1 MQTPLEAA
9 TEGQIVIAAIK
20 ARGGDAADFL
30 LPLSPEHY
38 QLVGIVVQ
46 WTAYALLAAQ
56 QLIDFVEEQRGS
68 PIRPA
73 NASLRD
79 NEVIPLLMDYVC
91 ELPISVEDGSALVVG
106 FTMIQT
112 MMDIRHHV
120 AHMALRK
127 HPEVDAL
134 IGLSLRRRENF
145 KRAGIEP
152 RYGEA
157 MVAYIPLPELRA
169 NLAPLEKN
177 VNFAANLYARVAVG

>member
-1 MQTPLEAA
+1 MRTLEEAQS
-9 TEGQIVIAAIK
+9 EGRFVIAAIE

-30 LPLSPEHY
+30 LPLSAEQY

-56 QLIDFVEEQRGS
+56 QLIDFVEEQQGS

-79 NEVIPLLMDYVC
+79 NEVIPLLMRYVR
-91 ELPISVEDGSALVVG
+91 ELPISFDDRDALVVG
-106 FTMIQT
+106 LTMIQT

-145 KRAGIEP
+145 RRAGIEP
-152 RYGEA
+152 KYGHA
-157 MVAYIPLPELRA
+157 MVAYIPLPELRS

-177 VNFAANLYARVAVG
+177 VNFAANLYARVAKS